1 MDIEDL
7 KKKTLEGIEQCTTKI
22 NEAKQSV
29 KNTRIKKHK
38 TFFTNQLF
46 YWKGYQD
53 SLKAFDLHFKMEDIK
68 KRANEDIKE

>member
-1 MDIEDL
+1 MNIEDL

-22 NEAKQSV
+22 NEAKQLV

-38 TFFTNQLF
+38 TFFTNQVI

-53 SLKAFDLHFKMEDIK
+53 CLKALDLHFKMEDIK